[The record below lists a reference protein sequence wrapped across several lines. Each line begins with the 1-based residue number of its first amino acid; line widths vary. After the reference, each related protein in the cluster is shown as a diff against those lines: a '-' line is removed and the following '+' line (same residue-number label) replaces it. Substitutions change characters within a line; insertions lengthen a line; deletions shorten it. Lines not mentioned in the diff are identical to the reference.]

1 MKKTF
6 ALVLALALLLSL
18 FSGCSRMNTDKYP
31 AAGDYV
37 FSSFKAEGDTY
48 DNNLS
53 ITSVLHLRADGT
65 GTLETDKNESEEEE
79 PVASEFTWS
88 QMGNAITI
96 TTKDRTI
103 DATLRGNTL
112 TLEVDRVS
120 LMFTKK

>member
-1 MKKTF
+1 MKITF
-6 ALVLALALLLSL
+6 AFVLVLALLLSL
-18 FSGCSRMNTDKYP
+18 FVGCSRMNTDKYP

-53 ITSVLHLRADGT
+53 VTSVLHLRADGT
-65 GTLETDKNESEEEE
+65 GTLETDQDESDEAE
-79 PVASEFTWS
+79 PVASAFTWS
-88 QMGNAITI
+88 QIGNAITI

-112 TLEVDRVS
+112 TLEVDHVS

>member
-1 MKKTF
+1 MKKTL
-6 ALVLALALLLSL
+6 ALVLALTLLFALLC
-18 FSGCSRMNTDKYP
+18 GCSRMNTDKYP
-31 AAGDYV
+31 AAGDYA

-53 ITSVLHLRADGT
+53 VTSVLHLRADGT
-65 GTLETDKNESEEEE
+65 GTLETDQDESDEVE
-79 PVASEFTWS
+79 PVASAFTWS
-88 QMGNAITI
+88 QIGNAITI

-120 LMFTKK
+120 LMFTKE